1 MGHQTITL
9 SGLRLSGNPWVAL
22 ISVLIFFFLLSLLLL
37 LWAKIVMLSMKNSSI
52 FFWTVYSFWLL
63 EWDLDNF
70 QFLFIYYY
78 YYYSVNFPH
87 ITGLSRDMQ
96 KITRYAWINGYN
108 WTRSQIPF
116 MRIHLCQWVCMYSLE
131 AGKMQCC
138 PVFLSFNLGTQTLFG
153 FWTLSMALKLTYLG
167 LLLHFMKF
175 FMWQGQCVFNL
186 YTIYTILLYLYSDFS
201 SSFFLVVWCL

>member
-37 LWAKIVMLSMKNSSI
+37 LWAKIVMLSMKNRSNSSS

-116 MRIHLCQWVCMYSLE
+116 
-131 AGKMQCC
+131 
-138 PVFLSFNLGTQTLFG
+138 
-153 FWTLSMALKLTYLG
+153 
-167 LLLHFMKF
+167 
-175 FMWQGQCVFNL
+175 
-186 YTIYTILLYLYSDFS
+186 IYTCVSESACILLRLQDAVLSCVPEF
-201 SSFFLVVWCL
+201 